1 VLNQGEISAA
11 TSGTGTGGEVRIVS
25 DTLSLTG
32 AGSIN
37 TSSLN
42 SGHAGNIF
50 ITTGE
55 MTLDQGALIFAAPLG
70 PSGDGGD
77 IQIAARD
84 LTLQN
89 GSGIGSSSFGGGVA
103 GSIQLTVSGR
113 CLVDSSAIHAAT
125 FGATQGGAAGDIV
138 VQANDLEI
146 RGSGFISTTTYG
158 NGAGG
163 NVNITAA
170 TMLLTDTATVSAGA
184 GPGSY
189 GKGGDIVV
197 NAGTLQISQNSYLE
211 AASSGYGP
219 GGAVSIQAGQLQIEG
234 AQPFGVAGIH
244 SFGAL
249 SGPAG
254 SIEIQAGQLSLV
266 NGQIECEANQG
277 DAGNITIQSG
287 NSITLA
293 NSFLGVQSTSGNAGT
308 IMLSAPGSI
317 VLQNSLVGA
326 FAGLNGGNITIEPQ
340 IFGLVDSSLNA
351 NALTGNG
358 GHISITADFFYQ
370 LGNSSITAIS
380 QNLAAQPGTISI
392 SSGVE
397 FANVLSVLPIAPLQ
411 ETSKI
416 REGCARK
423 NPRANSLIVRGK
435 GGVAARPDAFL
446 PLYDLRLEPADQ
458 L

>member
-1 VLNQGEISAA
+1 
-11 TSGTGTGGEVRIVS
+11 
-25 DTLSLTG
+25 
-32 AGSIN
+32 
-37 TSSLN
+37 
-42 SGHAGNIF
+42 
-50 ITTGE
+50 
-55 MTLDQGALIFAAPLG
+55 
-70 PSGDGGD
+70 
-77 IQIAARD
+77 
-84 LTLQN
+84 
-89 GSGIGSSSFGGGVA
+89 
-103 GSIQLTVSGR
+103 
-113 CLVDSSAIHAAT
+113 
-125 FGATQGGAAGDIV
+125 
-138 VQANDLEI
+138 
-146 RGSGFISTTTYG
+146 
-158 NGAGG
+158 
-163 NVNITAA
+163 
-170 TMLLTDTATVSAGA
+170 
-184 GPGSY
+184 
-189 GKGGDIVV
+189 VV
-197 NAGTLQISQNSYLE
+197 NAGTLQISQNGFLAAATFGYGAAGTVRIQAEDLE
-211 AASSGYGP
+211 IGGSGFISTSTSGNGAGGNIEITADRMLLADSGLVMASSFGDGP
-219 GGAVSIQAGQLQIEG
+219 GGAVSIQAGQLQIQG
-234 AQPFGVAGIH
+234 AQPFSVAGIH

-254 SIEIQAGQLSLV
+254 SIEVQAGQMSLV

-277 DAGNITIQSG
+277 GAGNVTIQSG
-287 NSITLA
+287 SAITLN
-293 NSFLGVQSTSGNAGT
+293 NSALRVDSISGNAGT
-308 IMLSAPGSI
+308 ITLGALGSI

-340 IFGLVDSSLNA
+340 ILGLVDSSLNA

-397 FANVLSVLPIAPLQ
+397 FANVLSVLPIALLQ

-435 GGVAARPDAFL
+435 GGVAGRPDAFL

>member
-1 VLNQGEISAA
+1 
-11 TSGTGTGGEVRIVS
+11 
-25 DTLSLTG
+25 LSE
-32 AGSIN
+32 
-37 TSSLN
+37 N
-42 SGHAGNIF
+42 SG
-50 ITTGE
+50 
-55 MTLDQGALIFAAPLG
+55 
-70 PSGDGGD
+70 
-77 IQIAARD
+77 
-84 LTLQN
+84 
-89 GSGIGSSSFGGGVA
+89 
-103 GSIQLTVSGR
+103 
-113 CLVDSSAIHAAT
+113 
-125 FGATQGGAAGDIV
+125 
-138 VQANDLEI
+138 
-146 RGSGFISTTTYG
+146 
-158 NGAGG
+158 
-163 NVNITAA
+163 
-170 TMLLTDTATVSAGA
+170 SAG
-184 GPGSY
+184 
-189 GKGGDIVV
+189 
-197 NAGTLQISQNSYLE
+197 T
-211 AASSGYGP
+211 
-219 GGAVSIQAGQLQIEG
+219 
-234 AQPFGVAGIH
+234 
-244 SFGAL
+244 
-249 SGPAG
+249 
-254 SIEIQAGQLSLV
+254 IEIQAGQLSLV
-266 NGQIECEANQG
+266 NGEIECDAYGQG

-308 IMLSAPGSI
+308 ITLSAPGSI
-317 VLQNSLVGA
+317 VLQNSLVDA

-380 QNLAAQPGTISI
+380 QNLAAQPGTVSI

-446 PLYDLRLEPADQ
+446 PLYDLRLEPSGQ